1 MYDSCRAGWSSTL
14 LVDHFTGSRE
24 WTRIP
29 RWSDYQRH
37 RRCPRIL
44 CRTSRAMALVR
55 GKIGEAGVINV
66 REPANRGTSGAT
78 VGRTG
83 RWRNAVCKR
92 SDSRPSALTGQNIAF
107 RGRLPSAWNRRKSPN
122 VGHRLV
128 VPRIARSAGIA
139 HKAYAHVRFSFLNPW
154 T

>member
-1 MYDSCRAGWSSTL
+1 MCGVRQLPCRGGVVRSSLIISPGAASGLGFHGGQIINVIGDFLVSFAGPAAQWLSWESR
-14 LVDHFTGSRE
+14 GSGCN
-24 WTRIP
+24 
-29 RWSDYQRH
+29 H
-37 RRCPRIL
+37 
-44 CRTSRAMALVR
+44 
-55 GKIGEAGVINV
+55 V

-92 SDSRPSALTGQNIAF
+92 SDSRSSALTGQNIAF

-128 VPRIARSAGIA
+128 VPRIASAGVA